1 MPRRLLI
8 RGAQPLIP
16 CTPLSRYRRYKSPC
30 RAIFCLLSSNVPAEI
45 ISLYE
50 IAPDLSLIATSPW
63 RPSALS
69 YSCCNRPPRNSL
81 IFRAITA
88 LLNSPAAKWPA
99 LVLEHYSSTGTAL
112 PLSYLPATVEISLE
126 SPRAIAGSSGG
137 STPVSTYQT
146 DNNNS
151 SSQSSRTHL
160 LDLVYRATTLC
171 AHSKPLRQQ
180 RARRRPFLP
189 TYLMCMWHLR
199 ATRARA
205 YPSRA
210 RAHFTYAHYRHHV
223 CIPDYCVYARVIV
236 TCVLRAP

>member
-30 RAIFCLLSSNVPAEI
+30 RAIFC
-45 ISLYE
+45 
-50 IAPDLSLIATSPW
+50 
-63 RPSALS
+63 
-69 YSCCNRPPRNSL
+69 SL
-81 IFRAITA
+81 IFLQSTAAISLTTPPA
-88 LLNSPAAKWPA
+88 LLETPAPTSLLFQQRSSPPRTSLLLRSSLP
-99 LVLEHYSSTGTAL
+99 LVSEHYSSTGTAL
-112 PLSYLPATVEISLE
+112 PLSYLLATVEISLE
-126 SPRAIAGSSGG
+126 SPRVIAGSSGG

-160 LDLVYRATTLC
+160 LDRVYRATTLC

-189 TYLMCMWHLR
+189 TYLMCM
-199 ATRARA
+199 
-205 YPSRA
+205 
-210 RAHFTYAHYRHHV
+210 
-223 CIPDYCVYARVIV
+223 
-236 TCVLRAP
+236 